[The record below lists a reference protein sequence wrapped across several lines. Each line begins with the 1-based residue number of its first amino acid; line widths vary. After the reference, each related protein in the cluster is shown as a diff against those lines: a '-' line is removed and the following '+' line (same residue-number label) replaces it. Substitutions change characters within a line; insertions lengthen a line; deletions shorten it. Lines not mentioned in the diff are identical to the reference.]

1 MKVIGIAG
9 KAESGKSS
17 FASILKEELEG
28 QGKKVL
34 LINYGDFVK
43 FIAEKY
49 YNWNGEKDVNGRALL
64 QKKIGR
70 AHV

>member
-43 FIAEKY
+43 FIAEHLRFAYTIVAKAE
-49 YNWNGEKDVNGRALL
+49 NTGFIRLK
-64 QKKIGR
+64 
-70 AHV
+70 